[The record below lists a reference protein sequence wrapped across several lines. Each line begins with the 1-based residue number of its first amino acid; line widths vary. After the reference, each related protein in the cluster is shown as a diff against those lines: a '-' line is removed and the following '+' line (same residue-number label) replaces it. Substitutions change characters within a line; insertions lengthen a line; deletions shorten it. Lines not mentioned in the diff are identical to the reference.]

1 MNTNQEVAT
10 AVRRSQS
17 KPLGKRRGRWLSVAA
32 MAVLAGYL
40 LTNVDAFQRW
50 FPIGWFREVPM
61 VTQLHPFVAENK
73 DKLVARSEKIGIR
86 VVITDDFRSSQEQDA
101 LYRKGRSDSG
111 SIVTQVKGGQSYHN
125 YGLAID
131 FALGVAG
138 GKVIWDLEY
147 DGNGNGKS
155 DWMEV
160 VAIAKKLGFAWGGD
174 WEGFPDYPHLQMDF
188 GYSIG
193 ELQRGW
199 RPAERTP

>member
-1 MNTNQEVAT
+1 MNTNHEVTT
-10 AVRRSQS
+10 AARSQAG
-17 KPLGKRRGRWLSVAA
+17 PMGKRRGRRLSFIA
-32 MAVLAGYL
+32 MAILAVYL
-40 LTNVDAFQRW
+40 IMNVDAIGRW
-50 FPIGWFREVPM
+50 FPIGWFREAPVI
-61 VTQLHPFVAENK
+61 TRLHPIVAENK
-73 DKLVARSEKIGIR
+73 DKLVAQSEKIGIR
-86 VVITDDFRSSQEQDA
+86 VVITDDFRSSGEQDA
-101 LYRKGRSDSG
+101 LYRKGRSDGG

-160 VAIAKKLGFAWGGD
+160 VGIAKKLGFAWGGD
-174 WEGFPDYPHLQMDF
+174 WKGFPDYPHLQMDF

-199 RPAERTP
+199 RPSS

>member
-1 MNTNQEVAT
+1 MNTNQEVS
-10 AVRRSQS
+10 AVRSSS
-17 KPLGKRRGRWLSVAA
+17 KPMSRQRRSWLWLAAFAMLAILLLADAGKLQRWL
-32 MAVLAGYL
+32 
-40 LTNVDAFQRW
+40 
-50 FPIGWFREVPM
+50 PIGWFREVQA
-61 VTQLHPFVAENK
+61 VTGLHPIVAEHK
-73 DKLVARSEKIGIR
+73 DKLIAESKKIGIR
-86 VVITDDFRSSQEQDA
+86 VVITDDFRSTEEQDA
-101 LYRKGRSDSG
+101 LYRKGRSDG
-111 SIVTQVKGGQSYHN
+111 GAIVTQVKGGQSFHN

-160 VAIAKKLGFAWGGD
+160 VAIAKRLGFSWGGD
-174 WEGFPDYPHLQMDF
+174 WASFPDYPHLQMDF

-199 RPAERTP
+199 RPPEQTS